1 MVRLPVALVA
11 AALLSVAVAPLT
23 AFADKIYINAQY
35 PVRGPNGPTLSPP
48 VIAAVNECST
58 HVYVESFV
66 PHATVNVTL
75 NGTIVVGHA
84 TPEFAF
90 AAIRMRRRLH
100 FGDKLTAVQQVNG
113 LLSAPSAPAVI
124 GHMPSTLPQPYVDP
138 NIYVCGRIVPVDA
151 LVPGVAVRITDVTA
165 INGLGSGFTPNDWS
179 STWDPVRTVPLTAG
193 HEVVATQSACGTE
206 KSDPSATTTVLPE
219 PMPLQPPRVEPAI
232 VGNDAITVDGL
243 YDGALLQAF
252 DHAAPI
258 GSGVVTASSNSLHV
272 APPLQAASLVTV
284 RQSLCHRSPLSPPRT
299 PTRRLAAPVLDSP
312 ICPGQP
318 AADVRGS
325 TIDATLVLLKNGIV
339 AGYGGAAPGDV
350 PLSIAPP
357 YHFARGDNVKVVEY
371 INATTSRPSNVV
383 KVGCTSVTTY
393 HVDSLRTGWN
403 RTENILTPARVASPS
418 FGLMHSVPLDDQVD
432 AQPLVVAN
440 QPIAGSGVHTVV
452 YVATEGDTI
461 YAVDASTGQILLH
474 SNFGTPVPQS
484 SLPGACNNN
493 GPNIGINSTPVIDLA
508 SRTLYAILYTYEDN
522 APVARIHAFA
532 LSDLSDQVPPVT
544 VKASQT
550 LTDGTSY
557 SYLPHD
563 SRQRPA
569 LLEADGYI
577 YAGFGSF
584 CDIEANFS
592 RGWLLGWESGSLTP
606 LAANQLDARNA
617 TAPHSFFLSSIWM
630 SGYGVAA
637 DPTGKL
643 YFATG
648 NSDYSGSTYDGV
660 HNIQESVVKMSPD
673 LKSVLSLFTP
683 SGAQFGVGTLDGQDN
698 DFGSGGVLLLP
709 DQPGALPH
717 LAVALGKVGQ
727 LYLLNRDN
735 LGGYN
740 PNGPNNVIGTYDAG
754 SCWCGQSYFRGSDG
768 VGRVVTSGGS
778 RAIVWKVRTA
788 PSTALTKEAASPNLP
803 ASGQDPGF
811 FTSISSNGTQAGSA
825 IVWAISRPAN
835 ANPANISLFAFN
847 ATPKRASLPQLF
859 SGFAGTWPN
868 VGGNADIVPVVANG
882 HVYVASYKRLSI
894 FGLRTAKVPATPST
908 AAPPEA
914 LATPASAGTR
924 VYGTIE
930 SVEGQR
936 LTLQLRS
943 GKSLAVDLSQA
954 LRTSSAVPPVVGK
967 TVRVTGTFDRATAV
981 LRADSMLHAKPS
993 PELWEPDYLEKR

>member
-1 MVRLPVALVA
+1 MPIALLA
-11 AALLSVAVAPLT
+11 AALLSAAVAPLT
-23 AFADKIYINAQY
+23 AFADKISINAHY
-35 PVRGPNGPTLSPP
+35 PVRGPKGPMLSPP
-48 VIAAVNECST
+48 VIAAVNDCST

-66 PHATVNVTL
+66 PHATVTVTL
-75 NGTIVVGHA
+75 NGTTIAAVA
-84 TPEFAF
+84 SPQFAF
-90 AAIRMRRRLH
+90 AAIRLKREVH
-100 FGDKLTAVQQVNG
+100 FGDKLTATQQVNG
-113 LLSAPSAPAVI
+113 LYSAPSAPAVI
-124 GHMPSTLPQPYVDP
+124 GHMPSTLPQPNVDRA
-138 NIYVCGRIVPVDA
+138 IYACGRVVPVDA
-151 LVPGVAVRITDVTA
+151 LVPGVTVRVTDVTA
-165 INGLGSGFTPNDWS
+165 VDGVGGGFTPNDWS
-179 STWDPVRTVPLTAG
+179 DVWDPVKTVPLTLG
-193 HEVVATQSACGTE
+193 HELAATQSACGAQR
-206 KSDPSATTTVLPE
+206 SDPSAAVTVLPE
-219 PMPLQPPRVEPAI
+219 PAPLRSPELEPPIA
-232 VGNDAITVDGL
+232 GNDAITVDGL
-243 YDGALLQAF
+243 YNGALLQAF

-258 GSGVVTASSNSLHV
+258 GSGVVTATSNSMHV
-272 APPLQAASLVTV
+272 VPPLKAASLVTV
-284 RQSLCHRSPLSPPRT
+284 RQSLCHSSPLSSPQT
-299 PTRRLAAPVLDSP
+299 PTRRLAAPVLDGP
-312 ICPGQP
+312 ICPEQP
-318 AADVRGS
+318 AADVRDS
-325 TIDATLVLLKNGIV
+325 TINATLVMLKNGIV

-357 YHFARGDNVKVVEY
+357 YHFAPGDDVKVVQY
-371 INATTSRPSNVV
+371 INATTSPPSNVV

-403 RTENILTPARVASPS
+403 RTEKILTPARMASPS
-418 FGLMHSVPLDDQVD
+418 FGLLHGVPLDDQVD

-440 QPIAGSGVHTVV
+440 QPIAGRGVHTVV

-461 YAVDASTGQILLH
+461 YAIDASTGQILLR

-484 SLPGACNNN
+484 SLPGACDNN
-493 GPNIGINSTPVIDLA
+493 GPSIGINSTPVIDLA
-508 SRTLYAILYTYEDN
+508 SRTLYAILYTYEDKT
-522 APVARIHAFA
+522 PVARIHAFA

-557 SYLPHD
+557 SYMPHD

-569 LLEADGYI
+569 LLEAKGYI

-584 CDIEANFS
+584 CDIEANLS
-592 RGWLLGWESGSLTP
+592 RGWLLGWKSGSLTP
-606 LAANQLDARNA
+606 LAANRLDDRNA

-637 DPTGKL
+637 DPAGKL

-660 HNIQESVVKMSPD
+660 HNIQESVVRMSPD
-673 LKSVLSLFTP
+673 LTSVLGLFTP
-683 SGAQFGVGTLDGQDN
+683 SGAQFGVGTLDAQDN
-698 DFGSGGVLLLP
+698 DFGSGGVLVLP

-717 LAVALGKVGQ
+717 LAVASGKVGQ

-740 PNGPNNVIGTYDAG
+740 PNGPNNVVGTYDAG
-754 SCWCGQSYFRGSDG
+754 SCWCGPSYFRGSDH

-778 RAIVWKVRTA
+778 QAMVWKVRTA
-788 PSTALTKEAASPNLP
+788 PSTALVKEAASPSLP

-825 IVWAISRPAN
+825 IVWAIGRPAN
-835 ANPANISLFAFN
+835 ANPANVSLFAFN
-847 ATPKRASLPQLF
+847 ATPKRGSLPQLF
-859 SGFAGTWPN
+859 SGVAGTWPN
-868 VGGNADIVPVVANG
+868 VGGNADLVPVVANG
-882 HVYVASYKRLSI
+882 YVYVASYKRLSI
-894 FGLRTAKVPATPST
+894 FGLRAAKVPVTPLT
-908 AAPPEA
+908 PAPFEA
-914 LATPASAGTR
+914 LATPPSAGTR

-930 SVEGQR
+930 SVEEQR

-967 TVRVTGTFDRATAV
+967 TVLVTGTFDRAAGV

-993 PELWEPDYLEKR
+993 PELWEPDHLEKR